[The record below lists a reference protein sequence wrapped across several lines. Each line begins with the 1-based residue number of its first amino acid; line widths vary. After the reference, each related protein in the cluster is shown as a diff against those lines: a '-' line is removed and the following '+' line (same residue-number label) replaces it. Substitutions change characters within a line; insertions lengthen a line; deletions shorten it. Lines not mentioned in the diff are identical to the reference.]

1 MINYFSKLKK
11 LPKTDIAAF
20 GFLLTAFIY
29 LLVMASFDG
38 TISDEAFYISIPY
51 RLINGDGLFTDEWH
65 LSQLSAVLLY
75 IPVRLF
81 TALTGGTAGIILFI
95 RQLFCIMQLI
105 VGAYFY
111 KAFRQYGFFAILISF
126 CFMLFSVIG
135 VNTLSYNT
143 MGFAALIIIICLSE
157 QAVKKPSAIKM
168 FIAGSLIAMFILCQ
182 PVGIVFYGIYFLA
195 VIIINV
201 LNKNKNKTVPY
212 PFTVKAFLF
221 TVAGILPVLI
231 FFLYLLLKNSDIE
244 TIIKCIPGILSDV
257 EHMVITEELGIETF
271 SLIQFFTDMSM
282 SAGAVPLI
290 MAAVIF
296 FVGIF
301 IKKKSRN
308 IAVIISSFAL
318 AVFFI
323 TFYIRLFFMGG
334 TTQTDDNNFFFLP
347 LALAG
352 IVFYLLSYKKNHRVF
367 VLLWCTGILYAL
379 FMTISSNLG
388 LHASVNG
395 YIIASA
401 GSLILAKDLFSEIRK
416 NLTIY
421 QPPTPNLGGC
431 RCFLLYANCS
441 LTRAISYIRKNET
454 DTKKDT
460 KAAAVILAVSVF
472 GFTVFQAG
480 TMFCEPVITR
490 SYFNSTKMTNGI
502 YDGINLPSD
511 QALLYTNIYNDAQK
525 IKEAAEKDDRL
536 FVIENLPGMYLE
548 SGLKMGT
555 LSGWFI
561 AEQLAFPEIRAR
573 FREYYE
579 INPENAPDYLYVP
592 AYFYG
597 EYSMEPIPAKRMAT
611 LAYNLFEGEAEDIGS
626 GLLIRVTGIK
636 DE

>member
-201 LNKNKNKTVPY
+201 LNKNKNRTVPY

-290 MAAVIF
+290 MAVVIF

-323 TFYIRLFFMGG
+323 TFYIRLFFMRG

-416 NLTIY
+416 N
-421 QPPTPNLGGC
+421 
-431 RCFLLYANCS
+431 
-441 LTRAISYIRKNET
+441 ET
-454 DTKKDT
+454 ETKKDT

-490 SYFNSTKMTNGI
+490 SYFNSAKMTKGI

-597 EYSMEPIPAKRMAT
+597 DYSMEPIPAKRMAT